1 MNAGNFAAKTKQ
13 ALTNI
18 DESKLKARPGSNGSG
33 QNFDPIVKFYQFT
46 VLGDKAGPKSAYFG
60 EGDKLVG
67 KYKGS
72 YTKTREIT
80 LKNGKKK
87 NITETKYL
95 IETDEGTVAIGGA
108 TILNDLNNVV
118 KGANVA
124 VTHNGSGTSKA
135 GNDFHKVSIVASEW
149 VNQDQ
154 AANG

>member
-13 ALTNI
+13 ALTSI
-18 DESKLKARPGSNGSG
+18 DESKLKARGGAGGG

-46 VLGDKAGPKSAYFG
+46 VLGEKAGPKSAYFG
-60 EGDKLVG
+60 EGDKIIG

-80 LKNGKKK
+80 LKTGKKK

-95 IETDEGTVAIGGA
+95 IETDEGTVAIGGSKVLA
-108 TILNDLNNVV
+108 SELDNVV
-118 KGANVA
+118 KGADVA
-124 VTHNGSGTSKA
+124 VTHNGSATSKA
-135 GNDFHKVSIVASEW
+135 GNDFHKVQVVASEW
-149 VNQDQ
+149 VQQDQ